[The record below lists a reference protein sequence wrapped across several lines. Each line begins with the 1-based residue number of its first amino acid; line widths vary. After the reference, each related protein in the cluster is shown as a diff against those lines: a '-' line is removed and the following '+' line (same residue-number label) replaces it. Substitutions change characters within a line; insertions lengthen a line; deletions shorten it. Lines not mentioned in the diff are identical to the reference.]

1 MINISPENDS
11 SIEKI
16 VKDYYGKTLK
26 SSSDL
31 RTSACCDSDNL
42 PEEFKE
48 PLKKIHPEVLSR
60 YYGCGLV
67 APSLLKGLRVLDIGC
82 GSGRDVYLLSQLVGQ
97 HGEVIGIDMTSEQL
111 EIAKS
116 YADYH
121 SNKFGFKNFQFHQG
135 YIEKLEMLD
144 FEPGSFDVVVSN
156 CVLNL
161 SADKHSVLLGIKK
174 LLKPGGEFYFSD
186 IYSDRRIPNH
196 LIDDPILYG
205 ECLSG
210 SLYWN
215 DFLKISKS
223 VGFHDPR
230 LFSDRPLTINDKD
243 LLQRLGSVNFYSATY
258 RLFNIDELEDEC
270 EDYGQAVIYKGTIK
284 NSEYSF
290 VLDKHHRIEHK
301 KIFPVCGNTF
311 LMLSQSRFSEHFDY
325 LGDFEKHFGIF
336 ENCGTSIPFDKKNA
350 TTSDINNSCC

>member
-1 MINISPENDS
+1 MKNTFHENNS
-11 SIEKI
+11 SKNNI

-31 RTSACCDSDNL
+31 LTSACCDSDNV

-48 PLKKIHPEVLSR
+48 PLSKIHPEVLSR

-67 APSLLKGLRVLDIGC
+67 APLLLRGLRILDIGC
-82 GSGRDVYLLSQLVGQ
+82 GSGRDVYLLSQLVGKD
-97 HGEVIGIDMTSEQL
+97 GEVIGIDMTSEQL
-111 EIAKS
+111 DIANS

-121 SNKFGFKNFQFHQG
+121 SNKFGYNNFNFYQG

-144 FEPGSFDVVVSN
+144 FKPGSFDVIVSN

-161 SADKHSVLLGIKK
+161 SSDKQSVLLGIKK

-186 IYSDRRIPNH
+186 IYCDRRIPNH

-215 DFLKISKS
+215 DFLSISKRA
-223 VGFHDPR
+223 GFQDPR
-230 LFSDRPLTINDKD
+230 LVSDRPLTINDKN
-243 LLQRLGSVNFYSATY
+243 LLKRLGPINFHSATY
-258 RLFNIDELEDEC
+258 RLFNIDELEVAC

-284 NSEYSF
+284 NNQNSF
-290 VLDKHHRIEHK
+290 LLDKHHRMEYK
-301 KIFPVCGNTF
+301 KIVPVCGNTYR
-311 LMLSQSRFSEHFDY
+311 MLRNTRFSEHFDY
-325 LGDFEKHFGIF
+325 VGGFEKHFGIF
-336 ENCGTSIPFDKKNA
+336 ENCGINIPFDMKNE
-350 TTSDINNSCC
+350 TTIEKNNCC

>member
-1 MINISPENDS
+1 MTNTFEENDS

-31 RTSACCDSDNL
+31 RTSACCDSDNI

-48 PLKKIHPEVLSR
+48 PLKKIHPEILSR

-82 GSGRDVYLLSQLVGQ
+82 GSGRDVYLLSQLVGK

-111 EIAKS
+111 EIAKN

-121 SNKFGFKNFQFHQG
+121 SNKFGFRNFHFHKG
-135 YIEKLEMLD
+135 YIEKLELLD

-161 SADKHSVLLGIKK
+161 SSDKKSVLLGIKK

-196 LIDDPILYG
+196 LINDPILYG

-215 DFLKISKS
+215 DFLRISKK
-223 VGFHDPR
+223 VGFQDPR
-230 LFSDRPLTINDKD
+230 LISDRQLTINDRN
-243 LLQRLGSVNFYSATY
+243 LLDRLGSVKFYSATY
-258 RLFNIDELEDEC
+258 RLFNIDELEDAC
-270 EDYGQAVIYKGTIK
+270 EDYGQAVIYKGTIE
-284 NSEYSF
+284 NSQNSF
-290 VLDKHHRIEHK
+290 LLDKHHQIEHK
-301 KIFPVCGNTF
+301 KIFPVCGNTYR
-311 LMLSQSRFSEHFDY
+311 MLHQSRFSPHFDY
-325 LGDFEKHFGIF
+325 LGKFERHFGIF
-336 ENCGTSIPFDKKNA
+336 ENCGINIPFDKKNESA
-350 TTSDINNSCC
+350 SEIDSCC